1 MEIPVQG
8 LDQQPEGEGES
19 GTQLCSAGSALS
31 FLLKCRSG
39 GGGLGAERAAQ
50 TLSVQREAKYLLKS
64 TIFIGYLIAV
74 SASSHMMSQLD
85 FDSHCASVPNNR

>member
-39 GGGLGAERAAQ
+39 GGGWGRRGLPKPYQYKGRQ
-50 TLSVQREAKYLLKS
+50 S
-64 TIFIGYLIAV
+64 T
-74 SASSHMMSQLD
+74 
-85 FDSHCASVPNNR
+85 C